1 MLMPGKILM
10 VKLKANNTAIKSH
23 EREREAQAWDRERE
37 RDNRKRG
44 VGTHRLAGRRGKRH
58 LWR

>member
-23 EREREAQAWDRERE
+23 EREAQAWDRERE
-37 RDNRKRG
+37 RETTGRG
-44 VGTHRLAGRRGKRH
+44 E
-58 LWR
+58 